1 MNLDIKITHVEQSQ
15 LKTVPQDYSKLAF
28 GQNFTDHML
37 IMRYSEP
44 NGWSHAEII
53 PYGDISISPA
63 ASVLHYA
70 QEIFEGMKAY
80 KTSSGKIQLFRPR
93 LNFERLNTS
102 AERMCMPQVD
112 IDYVLSALKE
122 LLKIEERWIPSQ
134 KGTALYIRPTMIAS
148 EPFLGVH
155 AAKEYLFFII
165 LSPVGSYFKDGFK
178 PVKIMVEDKY
188 IRAAPGGVGFSKTG
202 GNYAASLKAAQEAAK
217 RGYSQVLWL
226 DAIERKY
233 IGEVG
238 AMNIAFCIN
247 DEIITPE
254 LDGTILPG
262 ITRRSV
268 IEFCKKRGIPITE
281 RRISVEEI
289 IDAVKNGTLKEAFGM
304 GTAAVIAP
312 VGAIFYKGTEYLINN
327 FEVGKISRLLF
338 DEITGIQIGEKE
350 DSFGWIE
357 PVNQ

>member
-1 MNLDIKITHVEQSQ
+1 MDIKITRVPESD
-15 LKTVPQDYSKLAF
+15 LKPVPPNYSELAF

-37 IMRYSEP
+37 IMRYKTSES
-44 NGWSHAEII
+44 WSPAEIV
-53 PYGDISISPA
+53 PFGDLCISPA
-63 ASVLHYA
+63 ASVFHYS

-80 KTSSGKIQLFRPR
+80 KTPEGKIQLFRPR
-93 LNFERLNTS
+93 LNFERMNTS
-102 AERMCMPQVD
+102 AERMCMAELD
-112 IDYVLSALKE
+112 IDYVMAALKE

-165 LSPVGSYFKDGFK
+165 LSPVGSYFKEGFK
-178 PVKIMVEDKY
+178 PVKIMVEDNY
-188 IRAAPGGVGFSKTG
+188 IRAAPGGVGFAKTG
-202 GNYAASLKAAQEAAK
+202 GNYAASLKAGEKAAEK
-217 RGYSQVLWL
+217 GFSQVLWL
-226 DAIERKY
+226 DAVERRY

-238 AMNIAFCIN
+238 AMNIAFRIN

-268 IEFCKKRGIPITE
+268 IEFCKKRDIPITE
-281 RRISVEEI
+281 RKITIEEVI
-289 IDAVKNGTLKEAFGM
+289 NAAKDGSLKECFGM

-312 VGAIFYKGTEYLINN
+312 VGLIHYLGQDYTIND
-327 FEVGKISRLLF
+327 FEVGEYSRLLF
-338 DEITGIQIGEKE
+338 DEITGIQNGEKE
-350 DSFGWIE
+350 DIFGWTE
-357 PVNQ
+357 PVE